1 MENLKKKNSE
11 NIKSRIKNFGEVF
24 TSKNEI
30 LGMLKMVEN
39 ETYRLDST
47 YLETACGD
55 GNFLASILE
64 KKFDIIK
71 KDKDLNEYSIFKKVF
86 ISISSLYGIDLLPD
100 NVHQTKIRLSDLSKK
115 FLDNKLKEQYNKSF
129 LKSLEFLLS
138 LNIIAGDALSLKNLQ
153 NKPIVFSQWSF
164 LQGGLVKRSDYKFS
178 NLISYRPFEEGTL
191 FSDMGEKV
199 FIPDPVK
206 DHKPVYFMDL
216 EE

>member
-1 MENLKKKNSE
+1 MEDYKKKIPDNK
-11 NIKSRIKNFGEVF
+11 KSRIKNFGEVF

-30 LGMLKMVEN
+30 LGMLDMVEN

-55 GNFLASILE
+55 GNFLALILE

-71 KDKDLNEYSIFKKVF
+71 KAKDLNEYSILKKVF
-86 ISISSLYGIDLLPD
+86 ISISSLYGIDLLLD
-100 NVHQTKIRLSDLSKK
+100 NVDQAKIRLLNLAKE
-115 FLDNKLKEQYNKSF
+115 FLDNELKNKYNQSI
-129 LKSLEFLLS
+129 LRSLEILLS
-138 LNIIAGDALSLKNLQ
+138 HNIITGDALNLKNSQ

-164 LQGGLVKRSDYKFS
+164 LQGGLVKRSEYKFS
-178 NLISYRPFEEGTL
+178 NLISYRPFEKGTL
-191 FSDMGEKV
+191 FSDTGEKV

-216 EE
+216 KE